1 MPKETVDLQK
11 ELARKSNVIHNMEQ
25 HEKEELEV
33 KLHEMTIEKQSLEQ
47 QLVDSKLEITS
58 LQEKLKEDEN
68 IEKELKS
75 NYDTK
80 ILQTTR
86 NFEEEVK
93 ALENEL
99 KLKKS
104 SEEEISKLKEEL
116 QKHKVTIS
124 ELEETSRGRE
134 IEIANLILNS
144 PSPHGLTDQEFDFS
158 VNSDDRAQVLE
169 NELAKYK
176 KKVQELEEEA
186 EDKFETSLCP
196 NCQDREKSEEILIQ
210 TKAFVEKIQLD
221 CEKKVQSVSED
232 LGKMENALNE
242 QIGESKDLKAK
253 LEKAEED
260 LREERK
266 RSLEISNIGKHFDV
280 NRNVL
285 GLEGADEQM
294 VALEPVQSVLDQE
307 DGKTQIDDN
316 TSDPSNKDVGSLFDE
331 QEKFYKNEV
340 LKKDEEISRLI
351 TENEKTQQQIQNLKE
366 KLDEGRLLPFKS
378 CSICLNVT
386 HLSENPISHCKP
398 IFGCSQRL
406 FWPKF
411 PNSTLKQ

>member
-1 MPKETVDLQK
+1 MFYLRLQQKDLEDKIRSKILEDKLLHEAVEQTTGSQNNEITSSQQDLLNETQEFKD
-11 ELARKSNVIHNMEQ
+11 ELKDDKKKDNCP
-25 HEKEELEV
+25 ELEV
-33 KLHEMTIEKQSLEQ
+33 RLHEITLEKQSLQ
-47 QLVDSKLEITS
+47 RQLVDSKSEITS

-68 IEKELKS
+68 IASQMKF

-80 ILQTTR
+80 ILQITQ
-86 NFEEEVK
+86 NFEEEVH

-99 KLKKS
+99 KLKKN
-104 SEEEISKLKEEL
+104 SEEEISKLNEEL
-116 QKHKVTIS
+116 QKHKATIS

-158 VNSDDRAQVLE
+158 VNSGDRTLQLE

-210 TKAFVEKIQLD
+210 AKALVDKIKVD
-221 CEKKVQSVSED
+221 CEKKVQSVSKD
-232 LGKMENALNE
+232 LEKTENALLE

-253 LEKAEED
+253 LERAEEE

-285 GLEGADEQM
+285 GHEENSKDIPGTEGN
-294 VALEPVQSVLDQE
+294 
-307 DGKTQIDDN
+307 DN
-316 TSDPSNKDVGSLFDE
+316 PARFD
-331 QEKFYKNEV
+331 
-340 LKKDEEISRLI
+340 
-351 TENEKTQQQIQNLKE
+351 
-366 KLDEGRLLPFKS
+366 
-378 CSICLNVT
+378 
-386 HLSENPISHCKP
+386 
-398 IFGCSQRL
+398 
-406 FWPKF
+406 
-411 PNSTLKQ
+411 